1 MMVGVVPDSYGSGLF
16 NMPNYVVPQYIQDL
30 EIEGIGDYV
39 PPVTPPRNWLTYN
52 GYFYEILDLTS
63 VGMSYAWTV
72 YSQVDTLTTTTI
84 AIATGNAQSYNSAL
98 NEVTTLIDSLPV
110 NNPDDPFESDEN
122 LGDDPFE
129 IGPILPP
136 IDIVDFDDLRP
147 DNIGGGSGSSSLI
160 NLSAPTGAPFA
171 YLGLGVIFLAVGSY
185 FKVK

>member
-1 MMVGVVPDSYGSGLF
+1 MVGVVPDSYGSGLF
-16 NMPNYVVPQYIQDL
+16 DMPSYVIPDYIQDL

-39 PPVTPPRNWLTYN
+39 PPATIPTVYLSYN
-52 GYFYEILDLTS
+52 GYFYEILDLTAI
-63 VGMSYAWTV
+63 GMSYAWTV

-110 NNPDDPFESDEN
+110 NNPDDPFESDED

-136 IDIVDFDDLRP
+136 IDLVDFDNLKP
-147 DNIGGGSGSSSLI
+147 DNIGGGGGSTKPIFDLTASENLPYAYVGLATLAFLI
-160 NLSAPTGAPFA
+160 IGGKL
-171 YLGLGVIFLAVGSY
+171 
-185 FKVK
+185 

>member
-1 MMVGVVPDSYGSGLF
+1 MGLINDGYGYAADVQQVEYYDEDIVDDNGSAPSTS
-16 NMPNYVVPQYIQDL
+16 MQQY
-30 EIEGIGDYV
+30 
-39 PPVTPPRNWLTYN
+39 R
-52 GYFYEILDLTS
+52 GYFYEIVDLSSLGDGTRLS
-63 VGMSYAWTV
+63 FAWAV
-72 YSQVDTLTTTTI
+72 YSQIDSPTTVSI
-84 AIATGNAQSYNSAL
+84 VVATGNATSYQLAL
-98 NEVTTLIDSLPV
+98 SQVISLIDGLPV
-110 NNPDDPFESDEN
+110 NSVDDPLETDED

-136 IDIVDFDDLRP
+136 IDLVDFDDLKP